1 MYTIHKRFPWIVSIG
16 SVLIFLLV
24 ALIGTP
30 IGDRIEYLT
39 GMPVNSGILIQQLM
53 LVIVSALAVMM
64 FGGWRE
70 AGFARP
76 IKFRA
81 FLYAVPP
88 LLCPIFL
95 LFFSGIVV
103 RDPVQIVMLLAL
115 TVLVGFAEEALCRG
129 VVVQAFL
136 PKGVMRAALFSSLI
150 FGFAHMIQIFY
161 GASIG
166 TGLLYS
172 LYAALIG
179 FGFAAPYIRSGGAI
193 WPVILVHALY
203 DFLGKMGHGWGAQA
217 LPTSSFEILV
227 RLVSAVLIAF
237 YGFWLLKNQ
246 TTANVPEKPVERVSI
261 SSHETT

>member
-1 MYTIHKRFPWIVSIG
+1 MYTVHKRYPWIVSIG

-24 ALIGTP
+24 AVVGTP
-30 IGDRIEYLT
+30 VGNWVESSIGL
-39 GMPVNSGILIQQLM
+39 PVNSGILIQQVI
-53 LVIVSALAVMM
+53 LVIVSAIVVMA

-70 AGFARP
+70 AGFAKP
-76 IKFRA
+76 LQLRA

-103 RDPVQIVMLLAL
+103 KDPVQIVMLLAL
-115 TVLVGFAEEALCRG
+115 TAMVGFAEEALCRG

-136 PKGVMRAALFSSLI
+136 PRGVMPAALFSSLI
-150 FGFAHMIQIFY
+150 FGFAHMIQVFY

-172 LYAALIG
+172 IYAALIG

-193 WPVILVHALY
+193 WPVIVVHGLY
-203 DFLGKMGHGWGAQA
+203 DFLGKLGHGWGAQA

-227 RLVSAVLIAF
+227 RLVSAVLVAL
-237 YGFWLLKNQ
+237 YAFWLLKSQ
-246 TTANVPEKPVERVSI
+246 TTLDASEIPVERVGIASD
-261 SSHETT
+261 